1 MQTQSAQ
8 GIERLAKISRILG
21 ILSVGFIL
29 LAFAIWLWV
38 TIFGVPPD
46 DASSFAL
53 SSLIAFLFLGGLIL
67 GIAGLITAMI
77 ALRRNR
83 EEGDDPVIKGI
94 ANSGLRLSI
103 FSVAIVIIL
112 FAYILLFPQ
121 QIPPPDPTTPFPS
134 TAIP

>member
-8 GIERLAKISRILG
+8 GTERLAKISRILG
-21 ILSVGFIL
+21 VLSIGLIV
-29 LAFAIWLWV
+29 LAFATWLWV
-38 TIFGVPPD
+38 TIFGAPPD

-53 SSLIAFLFLGGLIL
+53 SSLIAILFLGGLIL
-67 GIAGLITAMI
+67 GIAGLITALV
-77 ALRRNR
+77 ALRRNQ

-94 ANSGLRLSI
+94 ANVGLRLSI
-103 FSVAIVIIL
+103 LSVAIVVIL

-121 QIPPPDPTTPFPS
+121 QIPPPDPFPS

>member
-1 MQTQSAQ
+1 MQTQSAR
-8 GIERLAKISRILG
+8 GTERLAKISRILG
-21 ILSVGFIL
+21 ILSVGLLL

-38 TIFGVPPD
+38 TIFGAPPD

-53 SSLIAFLFLGGLIL
+53 SSLIAILFLGGLIL
-67 GIAGLITAMI
+67 GIPGLITAMI

-94 ANSGLRLSI
+94 ANVGLRLSI
-103 FSVAIVIIL
+103 LSVAIVVIL
-112 FAYILLFPQ
+112 FAYVLLFPR
-121 QIPPPDPTTPFPS
+121 QIPPPDPFPS